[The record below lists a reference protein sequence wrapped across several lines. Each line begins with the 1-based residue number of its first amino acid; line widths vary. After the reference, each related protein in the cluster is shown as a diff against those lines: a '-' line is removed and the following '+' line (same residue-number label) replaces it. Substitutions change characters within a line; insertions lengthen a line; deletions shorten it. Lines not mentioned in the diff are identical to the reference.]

1 MKTFINKIEFYW
13 IMVLK
18 ETLRN
23 VVRTQQ
29 LGNSG
34 IPRSLLK
41 DIDLN
46 AKHAIVISG
55 IRRCGKS
62 TLLLQIM
69 GKIKKFYYF
78 NFEDPRASGF
88 VGEDF
93 FRLDEVFKESGES
106 DFYCFDEIQN
116 VPEWEKFIRHLLD
129 NKKKVV
135 ITGSNAS
142 MLGRELGTKLTGRHL
157 SYELFPFSYDEFL
170 ALKSK
175 GPSEQSFTEYY
186 LLGGFPEYLES
197 EDPNIL
203 RHLLMDVIERDIV
216 ARHEL
221 RNAITLKNLST
232 YLITNSAKEF
242 SYNNL
247 AKLFG
252 VSVNTIISYISYLE
266 DSYVLFTVSRLEY
279 SLKKQITSRKKAY
292 TIDPG
297 FAKANSLSFSQDK
310 GRIFEN
316 IAFLQLRRKSREIY
330 YFRENYECDFIV
342 DRNLAVQACYEVNS
356 DNQDREI
363 NGIKEA
369 MKQLKI
375 KEGVIL
381 TYNQEDV
388 VEGIKLVPLWKYG
401 RD

>member
-1 MKTFINKIEFYW
+1 MI
-13 IMVLK
+13 LK
-18 ETLRN
+18 ETLRTI
-23 VVRTQQ
+23 VKTQQ
-29 LGNSG
+29 FGDSG

-41 DIDLN
+41 DIDLKT
-46 AKHAIVISG
+46 KHTIVISG

-69 GKIKKFYYF
+69 GNIKNFYYF

-88 VGEDF
+88 NGEDF
-93 FRLDEVFKESGES
+93 FRLDEVFKEECKES

-129 NKKKVV
+129 NKKRVA

-142 MLGRELGTKLTGRHL
+142 LLGRELGTKLTGRHL

-170 ALKSK
+170 ILKSK
-175 GPSEQSFTEYY
+175 EPSEQSFSEYY
-186 LLGGFPEYLES
+186 GLGGFPEYIEAG
-197 EDPNIL
+197 DPQIL

-221 RNAITLKNLST
+221 RNAVTLKNLAT

-242 SYNNL
+242 SHNRL

-252 VSVNTIISYISYLE
+252 ASVNTVISYISYLE
-266 DSYVLFTVSRLEY
+266 DSYILFTVPKFEY
-279 SLKKQITSRKKAY
+279 SLKKQLVNRKKAY
-292 TIDPG
+292 IVDQG
-297 FAKANSLSFSQDK
+297 FAKANSLSFSQDR

-316 IAFLQLRRKSREIY
+316 IAFLHLRRKSREIH
-330 YFRENYECDFIV
+330 YFKEEHECDFIV
-342 DRNLAVQACYEVNS
+342 DRNLAVQACLEIN
-356 DNQDREI
+356 DENKDREI
-363 NGIKEA
+363 QGIKEA
-369 MKQLKI
+369 MRQLKI
-375 KEGVIL
+375 KEGIIL

-388 VEGIKLVPLWKYG
+388 IEGIKIVPLWKWG
-401 RD
+401 